1 MKRKQLVLEHRDM
14 MYHSRELVHLC
25 VPKEINLMFYTIV
38 SLVVCLIVLLLTVK
52 INDVIKV
59 SGIVRTETNNSSVN
73 NIIAGQI
80 ETIFYKSGQFVEK
93 GDVLFC
99 LKKDVYQTVMNDLEN
114 EIADTK
120 KELDCVETLIH
131 CSKNFDRNYFENH
144 SVDTIVSEGT
154 DLFVQSQL
162 EEYYNT
168 VDYMQKQIAI
178 YDFHYQNVKN
188 QPEILFN
195 QNDLEETLLELKLS
209 QQELERYKATFL
221 AENIQKQ
228 KALEF
233 NLVKLE
239 QELIRTKEQ
248 YSFIEIKAPISGFV
262 QEVSSLNVGDYVVE
276 NQNVLVIIPDDTK
289 SFKVELN
296 VPTKD
301 IGEITTGMKVKY
313 RLSAFPFFEYRGAEG
328 EIESIDS
335 DIRQGN
341 SGQLFYRV
349 CSDIDKVSFKN
360 KKGIEY
366 PLRAGIEVNARIV
379 LEKISVIHFILR
391 KMDFIQ

>member
-1 MKRKQLVLEHRDM
+1 MKRKQLVLEHKDM

-25 VPKEINLMFYTIV
+25 VPREINLMFYTIV
-38 SLVVCLIVLLLTVK
+38 SLVVCLIALLFTLK

-80 ETIFYKSGQFVEK
+80 ETIFYKPGQFVEK
-93 GDVLFC
+93 GDLLFS
-99 LKKDVYQTVMNDLEN
+99 LKRDVYQTVINDLEN
-114 EIADTK
+114 EIANTRN
-120 KELDCVETLIH
+120 ELNCVETLIH
-131 CSKNFDRNYFENH
+131 YSEVSSLGRLVPENKD
-144 SVDTIVSEGT
+144 S
-154 DLFVQSQL
+154 FVRSQL
-162 EEYYNT
+162 EEYFNT
-168 VDYMQKQIAI
+168 IDYMQKQIAI
-178 YDFHYQNVKN
+178 YDFHYQKLKD

-195 QNDLEETLLELKLS
+195 QYEIDEALLELKLS
-209 QQELERYKATFL
+209 QQEFEKYKATFL
-221 AENIQKQ
+221 AGNIQKQ
-228 KALEF
+228 KALEL
-233 NLVKLE
+233 NLGKLE
-239 QELIRTKEQ
+239 QELFRTKEQ

-276 NQNVLVIIPDDTK
+276 NQNVLVIVPDDTK
-289 SFKVELN
+289 SFKVELD
-296 VPTKD
+296 VPTKN
-301 IGEITTGMKVKY
+301 IGEITAGMEVKY

-328 EIESIDS
+328 VIESIDS
-335 DIRQGN
+335 DVRQGN

-360 KKGIEY
+360 KKGMEY
-366 PLRAGIEVNARIV
+366 PLRAGIEVSARIV

>member
-1 MKRKQLVLEHRDM
+1 MKQKQLVLEHKNM
-14 MYHSRELVHLC
+14 MYYSRELVHLC
-25 VPKEINLMFYTIV
+25 VPKEITVMFYTIV

-52 INDVIKV
+52 INDVVKV
-59 SGIVRTETNNSSVN
+59 SGIVRTETNNSNVN

-80 ETIFYKSGQFVEK
+80 ETIFYKPGQFVEK
-93 GDVLFC
+93 GNILFS

-114 EIADTK
+114 EIVDSK
-120 KELDCVETLIH
+120 SELDCVNTLIN
-131 CSKNFDRNYFENH
+131 CSNCSENVDDFISSI
-144 SVDTIVSEGT
+144 SVADG
-154 DLFVQSQL
+154 FVYSQL
-162 EEYYNT
+162 EEYFKT
-168 VDYMQKQIAI
+168 VDYMKKQIAI

-188 QPEILFN
+188 QPDLLFN
-195 QNDLEETLLELKLS
+195 KNEVEKAFLELKLS
-209 QQELERYKATFL
+209 QQELERYKANFL

-228 KALEF
+228 KTLE
-233 NLVKLE
+233 LKLAKLE

-248 YSFIEIKAPISGFV
+248 YSFLDISAPISGFV

-276 NQNVLVIIPDDTK
+276 NQNVLVIVPDDTK
-289 SFKVELN
+289 SFKVELE
-296 VPTKD
+296 VPTKN
-301 IGEITTGMKVKY
+301 IGEITSGMEVKY

-328 EIESIDS
+328 FIEAIDS
-335 DIRQGN
+335 DVRQGN
-341 SGQLFYRV
+341 DGQLFYRV

-366 PLRAGIEVNARIV
+366 PLRAGIEVSARIV

>member
-1 MKRKQLVLEHRDM
+1 MKRKQLVLEHKDM
-14 MYHSRELVHLC
+14 MYHSRELVHLY
-25 VPKEINLMFYTIV
+25 VPREINLMFYTIV
-38 SLVVCLIVLLLTVK
+38 SLVVCLIALLLTLK

-59 SGIVRTETNNSSVN
+59 NGIVRTETNNSSVN

-80 ETIFYKSGQFVEK
+80 ETIFYKPGQFVEK
-93 GDVLFC
+93 GDVLFS

-120 KELDCVETLIH
+120 KELNCTETLIH
-131 CSKNFDRNYFENH
+131 CSEDCLENR
-144 SVDTIVSEGT
+144 STKTLVPDSTET
-154 DLFVQSQL
+154 FVRSQL
-162 EEYYNT
+162 EEYFNT

-178 YDFHYQNVKN
+178 YDFHYQKLRD

-195 QNDLEETLLELKLS
+195 QYELDEALLELKLC
-209 QQELERYKATFL
+209 QQELERYKASFL

-228 KALEF
+228 KALEL

-276 NQNVLVIIPDDTK
+276 NQNVLVIVPDDTK
-289 SFKVELN
+289 SFKVELD

-301 IGEITTGMKVKY
+301 IGEITAGMEVKY

-328 EIESIDS
+328 VIESIDS
-335 DIRQGN
+335 DVRQGN
-341 SGQLFYRV
+341 NGQLFYRV

-366 PLRAGIEVNARIV
+366 PLRAGIEVSARIV

>member
-1 MKRKQLVLEHRDM
+1 MKQKQLVLEHKNM
-14 MYHSRELVHLC
+14 MYYSRELVHLC
-25 VPKEINLMFYTIV
+25 VPKEITVMFYTIV

-52 INDVIKV
+52 INDVVKV
-59 SGIVRTETNNSSVN
+59 SGIVRTETNNSNVN

-80 ETIFYKSGQFVEK
+80 ETIFYKPGQFVEK
-93 GDVLFC
+93 GNILFS

-114 EIADTK
+114 EIVDSK
-120 KELDCVETLIH
+120 SELDCVNTLIN
-131 CSKNFDRNYFENH
+131 CSNCSENVDDFISSI
-144 SVDTIVSEGT
+144 SVADG
-154 DLFVQSQL
+154 FVYSQL
-162 EEYYNT
+162 EEYFKT
-168 VDYMQKQIAI
+168 VDYMKKQIAI

-188 QPEILFN
+188 QPDLLFN
-195 QNDLEETLLELKLS
+195 KNEVEKAFLELKLS
-209 QQELERYKATFL
+209 QQELERYKANFL

-228 KALEF
+228 KTLE
-233 NLVKLE
+233 LKLAKLE

-248 YSFIEIKAPISGFV
+248 YSFLDISAPISGFV

-276 NQNVLVIIPDDTK
+276 NQNVLVIVPDDTK
-289 SFKVELN
+289 SFKVELE
-296 VPTKD
+296 VPTKN
-301 IGEITTGMKVKY
+301 IGEITSGMEVKY

-328 EIESIDS
+328 FIETIDS
-335 DIRQGN
+335 DVRQGN
-341 SGQLFYRV
+341 DGQLFYRV

-360 KKGIEY
+360 KKGQEY

>member
-1 MKRKQLVLEHRDM
+1 MKQKQLVLEHKNM
-14 MYHSRELVHLC
+14 MYYSRELVHLC
-25 VPKEINLMFYTIV
+25 VPKEITVMFYTIV

-52 INDVIKV
+52 INDVVKV
-59 SGIVRTETNNSSVN
+59 SGIVRTETNNSNVN

-80 ETIFYKSGQFVEK
+80 ETIFYKPGQFVEK
-93 GDVLFC
+93 GNILFS

-114 EIADTK
+114 EIVDSK
-120 KELDCVETLIH
+120 SELDCVNTLIN
-131 CSKNFDRNYFENH
+131 CSNCSENVDDFISSI
-144 SVDTIVSEGT
+144 SVADG
-154 DLFVQSQL
+154 FVYSQL
-162 EEYYNT
+162 EEYFKT
-168 VDYMQKQIAI
+168 VDYMKKQIAI

-188 QPEILFN
+188 QPDLLFN
-195 QNDLEETLLELKLS
+195 KNEVEKAFLELKLS
-209 QQELERYKATFL
+209 QQELERYKANFL

-228 KALEF
+228 KTLE
-233 NLVKLE
+233 LKLAKLE

-248 YSFIEIKAPISGFV
+248 YSFLDISAPISGFV

-276 NQNVLVIIPDDTK
+276 NQNVLVIVPDDTK
-289 SFKVELN
+289 SFKVELE
-296 VPTKD
+296 VPTKN
-301 IGEITTGMKVKY
+301 IGEITSGMEVKY

-328 EIESIDS
+328 FIEAIDS
-335 DIRQGN
+335 DVRQGN
-341 SGQLFYRV
+341 DGQLFYRV

-360 KKGIEY
+360 KKGQEY

>member
-1 MKRKQLVLEHRDM
+1 MKQKKLVLEHDNM
-14 MYHSRELVHLC
+14 MYYSRELVQLC
-25 VPKEINLMFYTIV
+25 IPKELDLLFYVIV
-38 SLVVCLIVLLLTVK
+38 SLVVCISVLLVSVR

-80 ETIFYKSGQFVEK
+80 ETIFYKSGQFVEN
-93 GDVLFC
+93 GDVLFS
-99 LKKDVYQTVMNDLEN
+99 LKKDVYQTVINDLEN
-114 EIADTK
+114 EITDTR
-120 KELDCVETLIH
+120 KELNCVEALIH
-131 CSKNFDRNYFENH
+131 FSEDCSIGTFDP
-144 SVDTIVSEGT
+144 EGT
-154 DLFVQSQL
+154 DIFVRSQL
-162 EEYYNT
+162 EEYLNT

-178 YDFHYQNVKN
+178 YDFHYQKLRD

-195 QNDLEETLLELKLS
+195 QYELDEALLELKLI
-209 QQELERYKATFL
+209 QQELERYKASFL

-228 KALEF
+228 KTLELK
-233 NLVKLE
+233 LVKLE

-276 NQNVLVIIPDDTK
+276 NQNVLVIVPDDTK
-289 SFKVELN
+289 SFKVELE

-301 IGEITTGMKVKY
+301 IGEITAGMEVKY

-328 EIESIDS
+328 LIESIDS
-335 DIRQGN
+335 DVRQGN
-341 SGQLFYRV
+341 GGQLFYRV

-366 PLRAGIEVNARIV
+366 PLRAGIEVSARIV

>member
-1 MKRKQLVLEHRDM
+1 MKQKQLVLEHKNM
-14 MYHSRELVHLC
+14 MYYSRELVHLC
-25 VPKEINLMFYTIV
+25 VPKEITVMFYTIV

-52 INDVIKV
+52 INDVVKV
-59 SGIVRTETNNSSVN
+59 SGIVRTETNNSNVN

-80 ETIFYKSGQFVEK
+80 ETIFYKPGQFVEK
-93 GDVLFC
+93 GNILFS

-114 EIADTK
+114 EIVDSK
-120 KELDCVETLIH
+120 SELDCVNTLIN
-131 CSKNFDRNYFENH
+131 CSNCSENVDDFISSI
-144 SVDTIVSEGT
+144 SVADG
-154 DLFVQSQL
+154 FVYSQL
-162 EEYYNT
+162 EEYFKT
-168 VDYMQKQIAI
+168 VDYMKKQIAI

-188 QPEILFN
+188 QP
-195 QNDLEETLLELKLS
+195 DLLLNKNEVEKAFLELKLS
-209 QQELERYKATFL
+209 QQELERYKANFL

-228 KALEF
+228 KTLE
-233 NLVKLE
+233 LKLAKLE

-248 YSFIEIKAPISGFV
+248 YSFLDIIAPISGFV

-276 NQNVLVIIPDDTK
+276 NQNVLVIVPDDTK
-289 SFKVELN
+289 SFKVELE
-296 VPTKD
+296 VPTKN
-301 IGEITTGMKVKY
+301 IGEITSGMEVKY

-328 EIESIDS
+328 FIEAIDS
-335 DIRQGN
+335 DVRQGN
-341 SGQLFYRV
+341 DGQLFYRV

-360 KKGIEY
+360 KKGQEY

>member
-1 MKRKQLVLEHRDM
+1 MKRKQLVLEHKDM
-14 MYHSRELVHLC
+14 MYHSRELVHLY
-25 VPKEINLMFYTIV
+25 VPREINLMFYTIV
-38 SLVVCLIVLLLTVK
+38 SLVVCVIALLLTLK

-59 SGIVRTETNNSSVN
+59 NGIVRTETNNSSVN

-80 ETIFYKSGQFVEK
+80 ETIFYKPGQFVEK
-93 GDVLFC
+93 GNILFS

-114 EIADTK
+114 EIVDSK
-120 KELDCVETLIH
+120 SELDCVNTLIN
-131 CSKNFDRNYFENH
+131 CSNCSENVDDFISSI
-144 SVDTIVSEGT
+144 SVADG
-154 DLFVQSQL
+154 FVYSQL
-162 EEYYNT
+162 EEYFKT
-168 VDYMQKQIAI
+168 VDYMKKQIAI

-188 QPEILFN
+188 QPDLLFN
-195 QNDLEETLLELKLS
+195 KNEVEKAFLELKLS
-209 QQELERYKATFL
+209 QQELERYKANFL

-228 KALEF
+228 KTLE
-233 NLVKLE
+233 LKLAKLE

-248 YSFIEIKAPISGFV
+248 YSFLDISAPISGFV

-276 NQNVLVIIPDDTK
+276 NQNVLVIVPDDTK
-289 SFKVELN
+289 SFKVELE
-296 VPTKD
+296 VPTKN
-301 IGEITTGMKVKY
+301 IGEITSGMEVKY

-328 EIESIDS
+328 FIEAIDS
-335 DIRQGN
+335 DVRQGN
-341 SGQLFYRV
+341 DGQLFYRV

-360 KKGIEY
+360 KKGQEY